1 MSRNWLLLAA
11 LVAAVVPLSAA
22 PAAAQV
28 PYNPY
33 FPGGYPGYG
42 WGAGSAVQGQAEVI
56 RSIGDLTLKQEESRI
71 LREKANRAKLE
82 TRKATL
88 NEMLYEK
95 AMTPTYG
102 EERALDENRK
112 VQRMM
117 TTPMPLEITRGV
129 TLNQFL
135 PFIQRITSQGIQGPP
150 VPLDP
155 YALSRVSVTM
165 GGNGPNLNLFRQT
178 PISWPL
184 GLRGPIQ
191 MKLDAALKVA
201 ITQATKDELD
211 PTLYREVQTLTKQL
225 RDDFTQ
231 RFQTD
236 QASAA
241 EYLTAVPF
249 LDLLD
254 ANIVALGQ
262 PGINRILDGSYSA
275 RGANV
280 PELVA
285 YMTGNGLTFAPAAPG
300 NESVYQGLHN
310 AFVAYI
316 NAAQAS
322 TGFQIQTKIALP
334 PNIR

>member
-1 MSRNWLLLAA
+1 MMSRTWLLLLAA
-11 LVAAVVPLSAA
+11 LVVPLSAGQA
-22 PAAAQV
+22 SAQFFPQ

-33 FPGGYPGYG
+33 FPGGGWG
-42 WGAGSAVQGQAEVI
+42 WGAGLGQAATI
-56 RSIGDLTLKQEESRI
+56 DAIGNLTIDQEKARI
-71 LREKANRAKLE
+71 LREKANQAKLE

-88 NEMLYEK
+88 NTMLYEK

-201 ITQATKDELD
+201 ITQATTDQLD
-211 PTLYREVQTLTKQL
+211 PTLYREVQTLTTQL
-225 RDDFTQ
+225 QDDFRQ
-231 RFQTD
+231 RFQSD
-236 QASAA
+236 QASATDF
-241 EYLTAVPF
+241 LQVTPF
-249 LDLLD
+249 LALLQS
-254 ANIVALGQ
+254 NVLALGQ
-262 PGINRILDGSYSA
+262 PGVNRLLDGSYSA

-322 TGFQIQTKIALP
+322 SGFRIQTKIDLP
-334 PNIR
+334 PNLR